1 MGETNAKGM
10 PVTAE
15 ETANKEVVVSFYDL
29 AFAQRRPAEAAEKYI
44 GPVYIQHN
52 PHAPDG
58 VEPFIQVIAVAMR
71 DAKTTMKR
79 ALAEGDKV
87 FIHSHVTNIDPAMMG
102 LEGRMDAQ
110 RGIAVMDIFRLEEQK
125 IVEHW
130 DVFMPVPEHAANDNT
145 PF

>member
-1 MGETNAKGM
+1 MT
-10 PVTAE
+10 PE
-15 ETANKEVVVSFYDL
+15 EKANKEVVVDFYDL

-58 VEPFIQVIAVAMR
+58 VEPFIEVIAVAMR

-79 ALAEGDKV
+79 ALADGDKV
-87 FIHSHVTNIDPAMMG
+87 FIHSHVTGIDPAMMG
-102 LEGRMDAQ
+102 LEGIMDSE
-110 RGIAVMDIFRLEEQK
+110 RGIAVMDIFRLEEEK

-130 DVFMPVPEHAANDNT
+130 DVFMPVPEHSENANT